1 MLKNKTGWIYFSYI
15 VVLCSINFYFC
26 RIKLYSIMDFRTR
39 IKELCQE
46 QDITQ
51 KDLAEKMGISDIS
64 LNKTL
69 RGEYPQLQTLEKI
82 ANTLNVPIVELFEKP
97 NTGNIVGF
105 VKVGDTVHE
114 VKSAE
119 DVKELAERL

>member
-1 MLKNKTGWIYFSYI
+1 
-15 VVLCSINFYFC
+15 
-26 RIKLYSIMDFRTR
+26 MDFRTR

-46 QDITQ
+46 RGITQ
-51 KDLAEKMGISDIS
+51 KELAEKMGISDIS

-82 ANTLNVPIVELFEKP
+82 ANTLNVPIAELFEKQ
-97 NTGNIVGF
+97 NTNDIIGF

-119 DVKELAERL
+119 DIKKLAENL

>member
-1 MLKNKTGWIYFSYI
+1 
-15 VVLCSINFYFC
+15 
-26 RIKLYSIMDFRTR
+26 MDFRTR
-39 IKELCQE
+39 IKELCQG
-46 QDITQ
+46 QGITQ
-51 KDLAEKMGISDIS
+51 KELAEKMGISDIS

-82 ANTLNVPIVELFEKP
+82 ANTLNVPVAELFEKP
-97 NTGNIVGF
+97 NTDNVIGF

-119 DVKELAERL
+119 DVKNLAGKL

>member
-1 MLKNKTGWIYFSYI
+1 ME
-15 VVLCSINFYFC
+15 
-26 RIKLYSIMDFRTR
+26 FRTR

-46 QDITQ
+46 QGITQ
-51 KDLAEKMGISDIS
+51 KELAEKMGISDIS

-82 ANTLNVPIVELFEKP
+82 ANTLNIPITELFEKP
-97 NTGNIVGF
+97 TTGDIVGF

-119 DVKELAERL
+119 DVKNLAEKL

>member
-1 MLKNKTGWIYFSYI
+1 MDAKTTGRFIA
-15 VVLCSINFYFC
+15 
-26 RIKLYSIMDFRTR
+26 
-39 IKELCQE
+39 ELRKQKGY
-46 QDITQ
+46 TQ
-51 KDLAEKMGISDIS
+51 KELAEKMGISDIS

-82 ANTLNVPIVELFEKP
+82 ANTLNVPIAELFEKP
-97 NTGNIVGF
+97 NTNDIIGF

-119 DVKELAERL
+119 DIKKLAENL